1 MEPKE
6 RPLTNADLVPRGMCP
21 SLVMK
26 KMLINAMEDWVYDD
40 RTQPGDGYYW
50 CINTSK
56 QVGPDDN
63 LCDPDSCNPD
73 RACYDG
79 PRT

>member
-56 QVGPDDN
+56 
-63 LCDPDSCNPD
+63 
-73 RACYDG
+73 
-79 PRT
+79 